1 MAVRFVI
8 IGGGPAGVQAATH
21 AARLGADV
29 TMVERDIVG
38 GAANLW
44 DCIPSKAMIATGGVM
59 SLSRRAETM
68 GLTDMEPALDFD
80 SLRSRMQRISEGL
93 NESACQLLESQ
104 GVRIVTGTARM
115 KGPHEVVAESAGGID
130 ELSADAV
137 LVSTGSRPR
146 IPEWCAPDG
155 ERVLTTRQAYPPP
168 ELPSHLVVI
177 GSGVTG
183 VEFVHMFRSFGSDVT
198 LIVSRQQ
205 VLPQKD
211 PEVAA
216 TLENDF
222 LRRGV
227 KLFKGARAT
236 AIVRDSD
243 QVTVE
248 CDDGRRAV
256 GSHALLA
263 IGSVPNSDG
272 LGLDEA
278 GVVVDSAGYVPVNQ
292 HCQSNVKHIYA
303 AGDVSG
309 KLPLASVAF
318 MQGRKVAEHVMGL
331 HTREHRHLDY
341 DKAASAI
348 FTEPEIAD
356 VGLAEADAFAIG
368 RKIRVTKVPFAANA
382 RALIDGDPRG
392 FVKIV
397 SDPAT
402 GVVLGGSIVGD
413 NAAELISVIALAV
426 TANLKVSDIVE
437 SLLVHP
443 ALAEALADAAE

>member
-8 IGGGPAGVQAATH
+8 IGGGPAGVQAASY
-21 AARLGADV
+21 AARLGASV
-29 TMVERDIVG
+29 TLVERDVVG

-59 SLSRRAETM
+59 SLTRRASHM
-68 GLTDMEPALDFD
+68 GLAHLDAELDFEA
-80 SLRSRMQRISEGL
+80 LRQRIQQIERGL
-93 NESACQLLESQ
+93 SASVTGLLESQ
-104 GVRIVTGTARM
+104 GVRVLRGTGRL
-115 KGPHEVVAESAGGID
+115 KGSHEVAAETD
-130 ELSADAV
+130 EGVIGLEADAV
-137 LVSTGSRPR
+137 LLSTGSRPR
-146 IPEWCAPDG
+146 IPDFAQPDG
-155 ERVLTTRQAYPPP
+155 ERILVTRDAYPPA
-168 ELPSHLVVI
+168 ELPSHLIVI

-183 VEFVHMFRSFGSDVT
+183 VEFVHMFRSFGSEVT

-216 TLENDF
+216 ALEDDF

-227 KLFKGARAT
+227 RLFKGARAVG
-236 AIVRDSD
+236 IDREGDEVVVR
-243 QVTVE
+243 
-248 CDDGRRAV
+248 CDDGRMAR

-263 IGSVPNSDG
+263 IGSLPNSET
-272 LGLDEA
+272 LGLEAA
-278 GVVVDSAGYVPVNQ
+278 GVHVDHGGYIPVNH
-292 HCQSNVKHIYA
+292 HCQSNVPHVYS
-303 AGDVSG
+303 AGDLSG
-309 KLPLASVAF
+309 KLPLASVAS

-341 DKAASAI
+341 EKAASAI

-356 VGLAEADAFAIG
+356 VGLAEAEAFAIG
-368 RKIRVTKVPFAANA
+368 RKIRVTKVPFASNA

-392 FVKIV
+392 FVKIL

-402 GVVLGGSIVGD
+402 GVVLGGSIVGRG
-413 NAAELISVIALAV
+413 AAELISVIALAV
-426 TANLKVSDIVE
+426 TANLQVNDIVE